1 MLLSS
6 WIQLCKFTHPFE
18 DGPLEKAFPNWPSL
32 GVCEMPSREGRLSK
46 AQVLQPGTEELTLG
60 EGVSYMSSFR
70 AAGEAGAP
78 PEKWEKVPT
87 AGNVHAV
94 PGQASES
101 GIIGCGQTVVENGRR

>member
-1 MLLSS
+1 
-6 WIQLCKFTHPFE
+6 
-18 DGPLEKAFPNWPSL
+18 
-32 GVCEMPSREGRLSK
+32 MPSREGRLSK